1 MCCRL
6 ICHVTAAAFTVLRCS
21 KCCSRGNLLLIV
33 SPVLN
38 LHNKRK
44 DTERNLLHHIYYVL
58 LFLFFLPLQ
67 EDVSCH
73 ASKDSRSGPS
83 SAVLHRHGHRARGQ
97 QEIQVPAVNVT
108 LLTSTGQWRPD
119 QRFLFERSC
128 RKQTLNFIVFAH
140 FISHFIPLANA
151 QMHPGVSLPN
161 ETKMTLYL
169 GFQWGGLTSP
179 DDLHAASDASRP

>member
-1 MCCRL
+1 MWQLLLSLSSDALNAAPEEILLLFHLFLIYITGGKTQKEIRSIIFIMCC
-6 ICHVTAAAFTVLRCS
+6 F
-21 KCCSRGNLLLIV
+21 
-33 SPVLN
+33 
-38 LHNKRK
+38 
-44 DTERNLLHHIYYVL
+44 
-58 LFLFFLPLQ
+58 FFFLPLQ

-108 LLTSTGQWRPD
+108 VLTSTSQCPD

-128 RKQTLNFIVFAH
+128 RKQALNFMVFAR
-140 FISHFIPLANA
+140 FMSHFIPLANA

-161 ETKMTLYL
+161 E
-169 GFQWGGLTSP
+169 
-179 DDLHAASDASRP
+179 A